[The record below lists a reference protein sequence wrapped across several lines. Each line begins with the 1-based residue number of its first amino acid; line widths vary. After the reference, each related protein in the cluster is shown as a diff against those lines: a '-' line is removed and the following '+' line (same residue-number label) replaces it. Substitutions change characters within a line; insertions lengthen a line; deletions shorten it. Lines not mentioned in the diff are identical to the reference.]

1 MSGLTPM
8 DEGYSADFTNIDKE
22 KAVICDREGCPTKTF
37 PPGTDTFYLHSN
49 DPSQGGRRVSES
61 LILAY
66 CNDIDEYLV
75 EADQSAASAQLNR
88 EHRHAVHQQVAKA
101 QRGR

>member
-8 DEGYSADFTNIDKE
+8 DEGYSADFTNVDKE

-49 DPSQGGRRVSES
+49 DPSQGGRRVCQGCYRYYKQKETTK
-61 LILAY
+61 
-66 CNDIDEYLV
+66 
-75 EADQSAASAQLNR
+75 R
-88 EHRHAVHQQVAKA
+88 
-101 QRGR
+101 RGTYF